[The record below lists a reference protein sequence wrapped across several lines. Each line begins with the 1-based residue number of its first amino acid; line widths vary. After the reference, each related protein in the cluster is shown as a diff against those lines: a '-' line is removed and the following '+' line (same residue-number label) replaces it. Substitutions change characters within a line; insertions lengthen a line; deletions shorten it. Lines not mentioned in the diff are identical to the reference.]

1 MEGRMGLDLDDICSS
16 TINFAR
22 KNYANDIGGKIKL
35 VGNSVKSKRMSVYI
49 EDFLGKSIRMLLD
62 GDGHSFI
69 NYYYEYVDK
78 IYNYQIPLVKMASKA
93 RVKATMVD
101 YKKKA
106 LMKNKVI
113 LCPKQAHMELA
124 LTLN

>member
-35 VGNSVKSKRMSVYI
+35 VVTSVKSKRMSVYI

-93 RVKATMVD
+93 REATMVD
-101 YKKKA
+101 YKKESF
-106 LMKNKVI
+106 N
-113 LCPKQAHMELA
+113 EE
-124 LTLN
+124 

>member
-1 MEGRMGLDLDDICSS
+1 
-16 TINFAR
+16 
-22 KNYANDIGGKIKL
+22 
-35 VGNSVKSKRMSVYI
+35 MSVYI

-93 RVKATMVD
+93 RVS
-101 YKKKA
+101 YYGR
-106 LMKNKVI
+106 L
-113 LCPKQAHMELA
+113 
-124 LTLN
+124 

>member
-1 MEGRMGLDLDDICSS
+1 
-16 TINFAR
+16 
-22 KNYANDIGGKIKL
+22 
-35 VGNSVKSKRMSVYI
+35 
-49 EDFLGKSIRMLLD
+49 MLLD

-93 RVKATMVD
+93 RVKATMIM
-101 YKKKA
+101 KKES
-106 LMKNKVI
+106 LMKNKAGNPM
-113 LCPKQAHMELA
+113 PKQAHMELA

>member
-1 MEGRMGLDLDDICSS
+1 
-16 TINFAR
+16 
-22 KNYANDIGGKIKL
+22 
-35 VGNSVKSKRMSVYI
+35 MSVYI

-101 YKKKA
+101 YKSF
-106 LMKNKVI
+106 N
-113 LCPKQAHMELA
+113 EE
-124 LTLN
+124 

>member
-1 MEGRMGLDLDDICSS
+1 
-16 TINFAR
+16 
-22 KNYANDIGGKIKL
+22 
-35 VGNSVKSKRMSVYI
+35 
-49 EDFLGKSIRMLLD
+49 MLLD

-101 YKKKA
+101 YKKESF
-106 LMKNKVI
+106 N
-113 LCPKQAHMELA
+113 EE
-124 LTLN
+124 